1 MLRIVFC
8 TLLLAALPLR
18 ADLFTF
24 NSADEWSSWTRPPG
38 LLTVSENG
46 QLGLVKFHKNTN
58 LVIDAHLF
66 THETRT
72 RGDEVAGGLWQ
83 VGSNPA
89 AGQLVIDGDLDTY
102 WQPSPDDAQEDWFIT
117 IDLGRAALAKEI
129 RLTFPDQEGA
139 RPLRQF
145 RVFITTGAR
154 ISSTEDLFL
163 YRQIYRTTQ
172 PNSATSI
179 SIPLRFAGRDSAM
192 VIDSSLELSDEERLN
207 YRIVQYIQV
216 ISEEKTPDGA
226 LAEVE
231 VIGVG
236 DNIALG
242 TLERGGFVEG
252 AGTGSTPNLF
262 DANLNTN
269 NTITDCRAPLTA
281 WDEGG
286 TWFRADL
293 GATFFIDEMF
303 IYSMQ
308 PEEGTLGFTVSGTG
322 SGHTVLFSDGTPTSG
337 SKPPVDVPE
346 SVDYEE
352 VFTHLSPSADNLLY
366 LRYLFEPRKARYLFF
381 RGVRCDGFGVA
392 KWGEMQLFSPG
403 YPAQVEM
410 QSSFIDLGLVAGDRR
425 PKVIK
430 SLSWDADLPPG
441 TRLQL
446 RSRSGNELSE
456 DYTFYDRKGEAV
468 TEEKWAA
475 SPAVLRG
482 PVDTSLV
489 VDADWGEWSNLYQF
503 SGENFQSESPRRFM
517 LLQMILSTD
526 DPQQAPTINSLS
538 IEFEDALV
546 QGARGSISPRQTI
559 PNADTQFTY
568 TLWPDSDD
576 LDSGFD
582 RLRLVLDGALDA
594 ASVELNLGGQLLAE
608 AQIVQSGDSLF
619 IDLPQIIT
627 ADSLQI
633 AFNARVVANATI
645 FALDLGKSDRPGIWQ
660 SVEAATRR
668 SNIVLLPDLADN
680 KNLIDDLRIDSQI
693 FTPNGDG
700 INDQLEV
707 SFVAFKVDSAQ
718 PTLEIYDLS
727 GHLITRLHSKTRSAQ
742 QSFTWSGDRANGQL
756 VDPGIYLLRLDLGA
770 DSGDDSA
777 LRSIAVAY

>member
-1 MLRIVFC
+1 MSRLVFC
-8 TLLLAALPLR
+8 TFLLAAFPLQ

-24 NSADEWSSWTRPPG
+24 DSADEWSTWTRPPG
-38 LLTVSENG
+38 LLNVSDNG
-46 QLGLVKFHKNTN
+46 QLGLVKFRKNIN
-58 LVIDAHLF
+58 LVSDAHLF
-66 THETRT
+66 THETRS
-72 RGDEVAGGLWQ
+72 RGDEVPGGLWQ
-83 VGSNPA
+83 VGSNPGGGLLA
-89 AGQLVIDGDLDTY
+89 IDGDHDTY
-102 WQPSPDDAQEDWFIT
+102 WQPSPADAQEDWFLT

-129 RLTFPDQEGA
+129 RLIFPDQEGA

-145 RVFITTGAR
+145 RIFVTTGAR

-163 YRQIYRTTQ
+163 YRQIFRTTQ
-172 PNSATSI
+172 PNTATSI
-179 SIPLRFAGRDSAM
+179 RIPLNYAGRDSTM
-192 VIDSSLELSDEERLN
+192 IVDPSLELSDDERHN
-207 YRIVQYIQV
+207 YRLIQYIQIV
-216 ISEEKTPDGA
+216 SDEKTPDGA
-226 LAEVE
+226 LAEIEIV
-231 VIGVG
+231 GVG

-322 SGHTVLFSDGTPTSG
+322 SGHTLLFSDGTPTSG

-346 SVDYEE
+346 SVDYSE

-366 LRYLFEPRKARYLFF
+366 LRYLFEPRKARFLFF

-403 YPAQVEM
+403 YPAQIEM
-410 QSSFIDLGLVAGDRR
+410 QSSFIDLGQVAGDGR

-430 SLSWDADLPPG
+430 SLSWDADLPPN

-456 DYTFYDRKGEAV
+456 QYTFFDRKGEQI
-468 TEEKWAA
+468 TEDKWLA

-482 PVDTSLV
+482 QVDTALV
-489 VDADWGEWSNLYQF
+489 VGEDWGEWSNLYQF
-503 SGENFQSESPRRFM
+503 SGESFQSESPRRFI

-526 DPQQAPTINSLS
+526 DQDVAPVIRSLS
-538 IEFEDALV
+538 VEFEDALV
-546 QGARGSISPRQTI
+546 QGARGSVSPRQAT
-559 PNADTQFTY
+559 PNEDTHFIY
-568 TLWPDSDD
+568 TLWPSSDD

-582 RLRLVLDGALDA
+582 RLRFVLDGTIDA
-594 ASVELNLGGQLLAE
+594 SSVELSLGGQLLADT
-608 AQIVQSGDSLF
+608 QITQSGDSLL
-619 IDLPQIIT
+619 IDFPQVISG
-627 ADSLQI
+627 DSLQI

-680 KNLIDDLRIDSQI
+680 KNLIGDLRISSAI

-707 SFVAFKVDSAQ
+707 DFVAFKVDVAQ
-718 PTLEIYDLS
+718 PTLEVYDLS
-727 GHLITRLHSKTRSAQ
+727 GHLITRLFSSTGDAQ
-742 QSFTWSGDRANGQL
+742 QSFTWSGGRADGQR

-770 DSGDDSA
+770 DSGDDTA
-777 LRSIAVAY
+777 LRTIAVAY